1 MTRSTPTPKAPNHA
15 LQRTATAVAELGVV
29 RRRSRLVITIGSI
42 TREQASQTFDFLGE
56 GFRGRR
62 SAIRDLTH
70 GTPEFVFWI
79 YPDGRL
85 HDARTSHRAHPPRGY
100 AHIVND
106 EPDYGGFLR
115 GRVVRY
121 AGHQLIA
128 VYCRSEALASATPS
142 LRQLLTGL
150 EQMPMPVDD
159 SALVVSDNADIYG
172 TVSDLWERTY
182 SNDRNA

>member
-1 MTRSTPTPKAPNHA
+1 M
-15 LQRTATAVAELGVV
+15 
-29 RRRSRLVITIGSI
+29 ITVGSI
-42 TREQASQTFDFLGE
+42 SRDQASQTFDFLAE

-85 HDARTSHRAHPPRGY
+85 HPARTSHRANPPRGY
-100 AHIVND
+100 ELILTD

-121 AGHQLIA
+121 AGQQLIA

-142 LRQLLTGL
+142 LRQFLTGL
-150 EQMPMPVDD
+150 EQMPIPIDD

-172 TVSDLWERTY
+172 TVADLWERTY
-182 SNDRNA
+182 SKDRKA